1 MSKRLANLILLH
13 VVVFIFGFTGILGKL
28 IETSSDKL
36 VLWRML
42 IAAVSIAIF
51 GYATG
56 AIKKS
61 LRINALKYSLVGLL
75 IAGHWITFFEAIKQ
89 SNVSVTLA
97 CLSAAS
103 LFTALIEP
111 LVFKRRIHP
120 GELLLGVLVII
131 GLLLIFSFETEYKV
145 GIALALLSALLAS
158 TFTVINGT
166 FIRNDN
172 PIRISLVEMMAGT
185 GAIAVWF
192 LLTGKMDAALLQ
204 MPPMDWL
211 WIGILGTVCTAFAF
225 VASVKVMEVLTPF
238 TVSLSINLEPI
249 YGIVLAFFIF
259 GESER
264 MTGGFY
270 AGAAILIIALFAN
283 AVMKWYG
290 MRRVKAKAAVKV
302 E

>member
-1 MSKRLANLILLH
+1 MMSPKQSNLILLH
-13 VVVFIFGFTGILGKL
+13 VTVFIFGFTAILGKL
-28 IETSSDKL
+28 IETPSDKL
-36 VLWRML
+36 VLWRMA
-42 IAAVSIAIF
+42 IAAGGIGIF

-56 AIKKS
+56 AIRKS
-61 LRINALKYSLVGLL
+61 LRVGGVKYSLVGLL
-75 IAGHWITFFEAIKQ
+75 IAAHWITFFEAIKQ

-120 GELLLGVLVII
+120 GELVLGLLVIL
-131 GLLLIFSFETEYKV
+131 GLVLIFSFETEYKV

-166 FIRNDN
+166 FIRSDN
-172 PIRISLVEMMAGT
+172 PIRISLVEMMSGT
-185 GAIAVWF
+185 AAIALWF
-192 LLTGKMDAALLQ
+192 VITGNMDMSLLS

-238 TVSLSINLEPI
+238 TVSLSINLEPV
-249 YGIVLAFFIF
+249 YGIVLAYLIF

-270 AGAAILIIALFAN
+270 AGAGILITALFAN
-283 AVMKWYG
+283 AWMKKRS
-290 MRRVKAKAAVKV
+290 MRVA
-302 E
+302 